1 MYEEEPSSVV
11 EGNESCWSFNRLLL
25 RRRSSQALGF
35 CGFFWF
41 LMASKPRRL
50 LERILYV
57 MLQRSE
63 ILGVDDDSK
72 PPADETLMKKK
83 CRGIVFYPIIV

>member
-1 MYEEEPSSVV
+1 
-11 EGNESCWSFNRLLL
+11 
-25 RRRSSQALGF
+25 
-35 CGFFWF
+35 
-41 LMASKPRRL
+41 MASKPRRL

-72 PPADETLMKKK
+72 PPAEETLMKKK